1 MRFAVLHVARGD
13 QSLRIEHAGI
23 IMRKPFEQT
32 GLAASR
38 NDYCGQPI
46 GDDLSEQFLRSRHA
60 GRLGIRVEEFAL
72 SRVEAFYFFGIGVA
86 VPGAAREEPDGAKRG
101 APLIEIDFFG
111 THLKSGLTTN
121 LCPSFGVAGHGVEEH
136 AVHVEKGGLD
146 GQGVEIVAG
155 GDGFAPPIG
164 VLFPILGNG
173 RRVVLLR
180 HGDCIEKTIPT
191 RSAAGGAR
199 GKETS
204 SSVDYSARRALSAS
218 VSAS

>member
-1 MRFAVLHVARGD
+1 
-13 QSLRIEHAGI
+13 
-23 IMRKPFEQT
+23 MRKPFEQT
-32 GLAASR
+32 GLPTSR
-38 NDYCGQPI
+38 NDDRGQPI
-46 GDDLSEQFLRSRHA
+46 CNDLLEQFLRSRHA
-60 GRLGIRVEEFAL
+60 GCLGIRIEEFAL
-72 SRVEAFYFFGIGVA
+72 SRVEAFNFFRIGVA
-86 VPGAAREEPDGAKRG
+86 VLGAAREESDGAKRG

-155 GDGFAPPIG
+155 GDGFTLPIG

-180 HGDCIEKTIPT
+180 HGDCIKKQSPPALQ
-191 RSAAGGAR
+191 RAGQR
-199 GKETS
+199 GKKR
-204 SSVDYSARRALSAS
+204 VCP
-218 VSAS
+218 